1 MKTVLAKNNL
11 NKLVLL
17 PRNFCLKNL
26 IDINYNNSFLVLNA
40 DVIKLATR
48 VLKIAPLQ
56 ILANHEELD
65 FLLKTKHYT
74 GAIIYSNFIIAQAF
88 LDLLDKFLE
97 TLFKDKGFIYLL
109 KDK

>member
-1 MKTVLAKNNL
+1 
-11 NKLVLL
+11 LL
-17 PRNFCLKNL
+17 QNFYFKNL

-40 DVIKLATR
+40 NIIKLATR

-56 ILANHEELD
+56 ILTNYKELD
-65 FLLKTKHYT
+65 FLLKTKYYT
-74 GAIIYSNFIIAQAF
+74 NATIYNNFIIVQVF
-88 LDLLDKFLE
+88 LNLLNKFPE

>member
-1 MKTVLAKNNL
+1 
-11 NKLVLL
+11 L
-17 PRNFCLKNL
+17 PRNFYLSNL

-40 DVIKLATR
+40 NIIKLATR

-56 ILANHEELD
+56 ILANHKELD
-65 FLLKTKHYT
+65 FLLKTKHYISI
-74 GAIIYSNFIIAQAF
+74 IIYSNLIIAQAF
-88 LDLLDKFLE
+88 LDLLNEFPE